1 MIDSDVELGKDVIW
15 AAKIIKNDI
24 GNMDEAMI
32 SRMIVELNVT
42 FQKICWDYG
51 IHN

>member
-1 MIDSDVELGKDVIW
+1 MELEKDAIW
-15 AAKIIKNDI
+15 AATINKSDI
-24 GNMDEAMI
+24 GDMDETMI

>member
-1 MIDSDVELGKDVIW
+1 MELEEDVIW
-15 AAKIIKNDI
+15 TAKVSKSDI
-24 GNMDEAMI
+24 GSMDEAMI

>member
-1 MIDSDVELGKDVIW
+1 MEKLKEGTVWE
-15 AAKIIKNDI
+15 AKVSKSDI

>member
-1 MIDSDVELGKDVIW
+1 MMQLEKDAIW
-15 AAKIIKNDI
+15 AATINKTDI

-32 SRMIVELNVT
+32 SRMIVELNVA

>member
-1 MIDSDVELGKDVIW
+1 MEKLKEGLVWEARVRQS
-15 AAKIIKNDI
+15 DI

>member
-1 MIDSDVELGKDVIW
+1 MQLEKDAIW
-15 AAKIIKNDI
+15 TATINKTDI

>member
-1 MIDSDVELGKDVIW
+1 MELEEDVIW
-15 AAKIIKNDI
+15 AAKVRKSDI

-42 FQKICWDYG
+42 LQKICWDYG

>member
-1 MIDSDVELGKDVIW
+1 MEKLKEGVVWE
-15 AAKIIKNDI
+15 AKVRQIDI
-24 GNMDEAMI
+24 GGMDEVMI
-32 SRMIVELNVT
+32 NKMIVELNLN

>member
-1 MIDSDVELGKDVIW
+1 MEKLKEDTVWEAQIRRSDL
-15 AAKIIKNDI
+15 
-24 GNMDEAMI
+24 GNMDEVMI

>member
-1 MIDSDVELGKDVIW
+1 MELEKDTIW
-15 AAKIIKNDI
+15 AATINKSDI
-24 GNMDEAMI
+24 GSMDEAMI

>member
-1 MIDSDVELGKDVIW
+1 MQLEKDTIW
-15 AAKIIKNDI
+15 AATIRKEDM
-24 GNMDEAMI
+24 GDMDEATI
-32 SRMIVELNVT
+32 SKMIVELNVT

>member
-1 MIDSDVELGKDVIW
+1 MEKLKEGTVWEAQVRRS
-15 AAKIIKNDI
+15 DI

-32 SRMIVELNVT
+32 NRMIVELNVT

-51 IHN
+51 LHN

>member
-1 MIDSDVELGKDVIW
+1 MEKLKEGTVWEAQVRRSDL
-15 AAKIIKNDI
+15 
-24 GNMDEAMI
+24 GNMDEVMI

>member
-1 MIDSDVELGKDVIW
+1 MEKLKEDVVWE
-15 AAKIIKNDI
+15 AKVRQTDI

>member
-1 MIDSDVELGKDVIW
+1 MEKLKEGVVWEAKVRQSDLGS
-15 AAKIIKNDI
+15 
-24 GNMDEAMI
+24 MDEVI
-32 SRMIVELNVT
+32 INKMIVELNTV

>member
-1 MIDSDVELGKDVIW
+1 MMQLEKDTIW
-15 AAKIIKNDI
+15 AATIRKEDMGDI
-24 GNMDEAMI
+24 DEVTI
-32 SRMIVELNVT
+32 NKMIVELNVT